1 MLAQNL
7 TINVS
12 KHISIGIFPL
22 RRFEHILRRGVK
34 LFTGEACKLHLWD
47 IFYQSCSC
55 HAKMCFR
62 HKFNGA
68 SLLVFSKTCWSYY
81 TRVHVVV
88 GSKFHCLFMNF
99 PEKQSS
105 TTNLG
110 VFGIFKGFA
119 GRRFLF
125 LFLSPSA
132 FPADPFFPSQ
142 IFTCFQTER
151 PNAIEFKRGLVKNVC
166 SSGYIW
172 MVAP

>member
-99 PEKQSS
+99 LRSNQAQLIWGCLVFSKASPA
-105 TTNLG
+105 G
-110 VFGIFKGFA
+110 VFSFSS
-119 GRRFLF
+119 
-125 LFLSPSA
+125 SPHRP
-132 FPADPFFPSQ
+132 FPPTPSS
-142 IFTCFQTER
+142 
-151 PNAIEFKRGLVKNVC
+151 LVKFLLA
-166 SSGYIW
+166 SKLSGLTLLNLKEGS
-172 MVAP
+172 